1 MANIAYFADLGDGTT
16 LEFKEGRQPTG
27 GRDRYGN
34 AQYRFVPA
42 KVNYLRMPGDDR
54 DRLYGFD
61 PERGAVRITRQ
72 VVMKSNPSR
81 HECDA
86 RCMNANGRTMN
97 CECSC
102 GGANHGKGR
111 FMCEAA

>member
-1 MANIAYFADLGDGTT
+1 MASFAYFADLSDGTT
-16 LEFKEGRQPTG
+16 LEFAERREPTG
-27 GRDRYGN
+27 GVDRWGCR
-34 AQYRFVPA
+34 QYRFRPA
-42 KVNYLRMPGDDR
+42 KVAHLRMDGDDR
-54 DRLYGFD
+54 DHLYGFT
-61 PERGAVRITRQ
+61 PTGPVRITRTVQ
-72 VVMKSNPSR
+72 MKANSSR

-111 FMCEAA
+111 FLCEAA